1 MPAPGSKGSG
11 SDPVPESRQKKSHV
25 FALVVLI
32 VWGIGTVAYIDI
44 YPTLIYTTWENSI
57 VRNGFG
63 ATPDGSG
70 IPLNSLYTV
79 TTLASPATQNN
90 VAGANHDTLYTLGVL
105 DLGKGAQVLHVPA
118 MDGRYYN
125 IEFVDTYGNPVA
137 NIGKRTTGT
146 QAGDGSSPG
155 RAGREPC
162 RPACSRSPHR
172 TIPCW
177 SLAGCSCTGTAT
189 CRPRTTSRN
198 RYGSRRWRRDN
209 SRRWR

>member
-1 MPAPGSKGSG
+1 MPAPGTKSSG
-11 SDPVPESRQKKSHV
+11 SDPVPESRPKKSHV

-125 IEFVDTYGNPVA
+125 IEFVDTYGDPVA

-146 QAGDGSSPG
+146 QAGDWLITGPGWKGTLPAGMQQIASP
-155 RAGREPC
+155 
-162 RPACSRSPHR
+162 
-172 TIPCW
+172 
-177 SLAGCSCTGTAT
+177 
-189 CRPRTTSRN
+189 
-198 RYGSRRWRRDN
+198 DN
-209 SRRWR
+209 SLLVVGRVLVYGDSDLPAAYNLSKQIRIAPLA